1 MKKEMFENLINGR
14 GCATSSLFSAEDKEI
29 IYSIMEKNGMCRST
43 AYNRFFRDGFKKWE
57 LLGATNAIRQFV
69 HLKQLDNGVLNNV
82 RTFFPNLENK
92 SEFKAYMND
101 FGMGINSVAT
111 HFTEWSFKKW
121 EEVGVRQII
130 ERYLYDESD
139 IID

>member
-14 GCATSSLFSAEDKEI
+14 GRATSSLFSAEDKEI

-43 AYNRFFRDGFKKWE
+43 TYNRFFRDGFKEWE
-57 LLGATNAIRQFV
+57 LLGATKAIYQFV
-69 HLKQLDNGVLNNV
+69 HQKEMDDSVLSNLKM
-82 RTFFPNLENK
+82 FFPNLENK
-92 SEFKAYMND
+92 SEFKTYMND
-101 FGMGINSVAT
+101 LGMGVNSVAT

-130 ERYLYDESD
+130 EWHLYDEGD
-139 IID
+139 IVD